1 MDATRKMAHQEE
13 EEEEEEEERVSKST
27 LLL

>member
-1 MDATRKMAHQEE
+1 MDATRQMAHQ
-13 EEEEEEEERVSKST
+13 EEEEERVSKST